1 MLVYL
6 NHLKNLLGDHLL
18 SFLGCFLVFAGALKL
33 FHPGD
38 IGLSI
43 AIGRDMSSFVTAG
56 IIAELLLGI
65 LLIIGIAQ
73 PGTWILT
80 LFTFLCFTAI
90 SLTLVYF
97 WQVNCGCFGAV
108 KTSPWISL
116 TLNLIIVTIL
126 ICSRPLLNTFF
137 ADIKIALP
145 IAVAIGSRT
154 VACLGLVIMACWFWF
169 GSVNSAMA
177 HLSGETVLFSKI
189 QYIGSLPAG
198 ISIEYPV
205 LITNNSDRP
214 VVVIGGTSDC
224 NSTAIIN
231 LPATLMAYESK
242 DISIL
247 VNIPNKSLKR
257 INIPV
262 KLWVNSNHLQ
272 TIHLNLIGFVN

>member
-43 AIGRDMSSFVTAG
+43 AIGRDMSSFVTTG

-97 WQVNCGCFGAV
+97 GQVNCGCFGAV

-126 ICSRPLLNTFF
+126 ICSRPLLNTFLQ
-137 ADIKIALP
+137 ILR
-145 IAVAIGSRT
+145 SH
-154 VACLGLVIMACWFWF
+154 CLL
-169 GSVNSAMA
+169 
-177 HLSGETVLFSKI
+177 L
-189 QYIGSLPAG
+189 
-198 ISIEYPV
+198 
-205 LITNNSDRP
+205 
-214 VVVIGGTSDC
+214 
-224 NSTAIIN
+224 
-231 LPATLMAYESK
+231 
-242 DISIL
+242 
-247 VNIPNKSLKR
+247 
-257 INIPV
+257 
-262 KLWVNSNHLQ
+262 
-272 TIHLNLIGFVN
+272 